1 MADGLSRPLI
11 KITKHLFPSLF
22 TCMGS
27 QQSVVRQ
34 GRESSQLNQKGARW
48 KDLKATLLAGMLDF
62 FYLPLHPILWPRS
75 WAMCSTTTRS
85 SAPWLPWCSGYR
97 KHPPAGDGRQ
107 EKDFK
112 FYVPQLPPLR
122 SLQVVE
128 SFHSTLALSSGLLH
142 IATPPLPM
150 FQELLQA
157 LTLSQPTPL
166 ALKLL
171 LVSVSLHPAHSSSNC
186 LKWMCISFFP
196 GPRLNIIIP

>member
-11 KITKHLFPSLF
+11 KITKYLFPSLL
-22 TCMGS
+22 TYMGS
-27 QQSVVRQ
+27 QQSVVKQ

-48 KDLKATLLAGMLDF
+48 KDLKGTLLAGVLDF
-62 FYLPLHPILWPRS
+62 FYLPLHPILWPGS
-75 WAMCSTTTRS
+75 WATCTTRS
-85 SAPWLPWCSGYR
+85 SAPWLPWCSGCR

-142 IATPPLPM
+142 IATPLFQCSRTCSKPSHCHSPL
-150 FQELLQA
+150 L
-157 LTLSQPTPL
+157 
-166 ALKLL
+166 
-171 LVSVSLHPAHSSSNC
+171 
-186 LKWMCISFFP
+186 
-196 GPRLNIIIP
+196 